1 MPLLFA
7 YGTLQQE
14 SVQLS
19 IVGRRLDG
27 EKDELVECELS
38 SVRIDDPA
46 LIAAI
51 GKTYHVNV
59 KFNGNKTS
67 RVPGM
72 VFEVTEADI
81 ARIDE
86 YEAQASYERVA
97 ATLASGRLSW
107 VYVHADAEPDP
118 SPEGL

>member
-51 GKTYHVNV
+51 GTTRHVNV
-59 KFNGNKTS
+59 TFNGNKTS

-81 ARIDE
+81 TRIDE

-107 VYVHADAEPDP
+107 VYVHADTEPE
-118 SPEGL
+118 SS